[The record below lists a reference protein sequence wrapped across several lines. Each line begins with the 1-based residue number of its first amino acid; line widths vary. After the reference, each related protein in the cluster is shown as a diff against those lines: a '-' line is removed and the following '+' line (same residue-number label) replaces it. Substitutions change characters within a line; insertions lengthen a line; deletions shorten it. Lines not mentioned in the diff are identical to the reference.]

1 MTAAHFPTHSVPRHR
16 VAPWFIAEGA
26 LLIVLGVVA
35 AVLPG
40 LAGVAGA
47 TVFGWV
53 LILAGLFGV
62 TSIVGWRDHA
72 NQLWSLASGIIAIF
86 FGVLIVWAP
95 VIGAITLAWAI
106 ALYLLL
112 DGVAL
117 VGVAWDQRKRG
128 GERWAWL
135 MISGVVDVVLAVL
148 IAIMGPLQDAVLL
161 GFVIAIDLIIAGV
174 ALAGMGLAARKAV

>member
-1 MTAAHFPTHSVPRHR
+1 
-16 VAPWFIAEGA
+16 
-26 LLIVLGVVA
+26 
-35 AVLPG
+35 
-40 LAGVAGA
+40 
-47 TVFGWV
+47 
-53 LILAGLFGV
+53 
-62 TSIVGWRDHA
+62 
-72 NQLWSLASGIIAIF
+72 
-86 FGVLIVWAP
+86 

-135 MISGVVDVVLAVL
+135 MISGVVDVLLAVL